1 VNYYDPKM
9 AGTENYWKHPFGFK
23 FTDDVKNFVEDY
35 KAWWILD
42 VVGSYMPK
50 FKKYSFL
57 LITFDVENEHCTFTA
72 KEDLG
77 QPDIAY
83 QFIEYTDLAVSIQLY
98 LDNGVLMF
106 PGSY

>member
-1 VNYYDPKM
+1 MDYYDPNSG
-9 AGTENYWKHPFGFK
+9 GTENYWKHPLGFV
-23 FTDDVKNFVEDY
+23 FTDDVKEFVEEY
-35 KAWWILD
+35 KAYWTLD

-50 FKKYSFL
+50 FKKYDFL
-57 LITFDVENEHCTFTA
+57 LLTFDVEDSKCTFTA

-77 QPDIAY
+77 QPNIIR
-83 QFIEYTDLAVSIQLY
+83 QFIPFTDLTVSIKLY